1 MERGKT
7 RGRPNTRITCRI
19 YVELSDELDERDAF
33 AWDHLP
39 EQQKGMHLHWTCVL
53 DTGDRKA
60 APTLPRFPV
69 GRTTYEKYKEFV
81 SKTAPQLKLGA
92 SQGKRNLPSRRQR
105 SWRHSIAE
113 YRGGDSIAEGTVPR
127 RQQYSVTAVGAR
139 AGEYRG
145 LHDPEISCSHAA
157 SGAWRAEPGDRDLIA
172 GLHVRPQA
180 KRSYHGYEAT
190 LEEAV
195 VIHIQH
201 FFASKARNDSL
212 E

>member
-39 EQQKGMHLHWTCVL
+39 AQQKGMHLHWTCVL
-53 DTGDRKA
+53 DTRDRKA

-69 GRTTYEKYKEFV
+69 GRTTYEKYKEFA

-127 RQQYSVTAVGAR
+127 RQQYSGVSDGQVGLASLPWVRGPANIADFMTQRSHVLMQLLEHGGLNLETVT
-139 AGEYRG
+139 
-145 LHDPEISCSHAA
+145 
-157 SGAWRAEPGDRDLIA
+157 
-172 GLHVRPQA
+172 
-180 KRSYHGYEAT
+180 
-190 LEEAV
+190 
-195 VIHIQH
+195 
-201 FFASKARNDSL
+201 
-212 E
+212 